1 MPTMTLQ
8 QLLEAKIVT
17 VKDEFGEV
25 VKVIFPSGLKVGLD
39 SPIAPTAGIEFP
51 SKDAPSDTTNLLYN
65 ENGTIKFNGASI
77 AGGGGGST
85 LEGIDD
91 QSSSNDDQIT
101 ITDSAVIINED
112 SDDVDFRIESNGNTH
127 AFFIDGADNTI
138 AAGGIDATNHKDGFA
153 VFNDF
158 NGTTFGDTLTD
169 GQFGSAEVLRYSP
182 GADDTLTTGQI
193 YYLHTDGTW
202 NSADADAASSG
213 GSQLLGVGL
222 GGAART
228 VGALLRGFIRIP
240 STEILNTPGSGAVD
254 GLPLYIST
262 TAGHFDFTA
271 PSSTGDIVRVVGYAI
286 DDASSDVLVYFD
298 PDKTWVELT

>member
-1 MPTMTLQ
+1 MPSVTLKD
-8 QLLEAKIVT
+8 LLEAKIVT
-17 VKDEFGEV
+17 LKDANGDV
-25 VKVIFPSGLKVGLD
+25 IKVLFPAGLKIGLE
-39 SPIAPTAGIEFP
+39 SPDVDPVGIELP
-51 SKDAPSDTTNLLYN
+51 SKAAPADTTNLLYN

-77 AGGGGGST
+77 AGAGGST

-101 ITDSAVIINED
+101 ITDTAVIINDD
-112 SDDVDFRIESNGNTH
+112 SDDIDFRIESNDNTH
-127 AFFIDGADNTI
+127 AFFVDGGDNTI
-138 AAGGIDATNHKDGFA
+138 ATGGIDATNHKDGFA

-158 NGTTFGDTLTD
+158 NGTTFENTLTD

-202 NSADADAASSG
+202 NSADANAASSG

-222 GGAART
+222 GGSART
-228 VGALLRGFIRIP
+228 VGALLHGFIRIP
-240 STEILNTPGSGAVD
+240 SSEILNTPGSGAVD

-262 TAGHFDFTA
+262 TPGHFDFTA
-271 PSSTGDIVRVVGYAI
+271 PSASGDIVRIVGYAI
-286 DDASSDVLVYFD
+286 DDDSSDVLVYFN